1 MNYGIL
7 FERIQEP
14 DFPSGYYYAHIPAL
28 GLTAHGLGVEGAREA
43 ARELVRQW
51 IDEKRA
57 QHEPIPAPSEV
68 FFSTLELPDD
78 AIQST

>member
-43 ARELVRQW
+43 ARDLVRQW

>member
-14 DFPSGYYYAHIPAL
+14 DFPSAYYYAHIPAL

-43 ARELVRQW
+43 ARDLVRQW